1 MTTVAGIEAGK
12 LAERR
17 PTRALA
23 TAAFVALLLR
33 DIRVVRRSIGIFL
46 ARVITQPLLVVF
58 VFAYV
63 FPKIGQGIGGSG
75 QSEEVFS
82 TLLAPGLM
90 GVAVIMTGIQSVA
103 LPLVTE
109 FGWTR
114 EIDDR
119 VMAPLP
125 VWAVAV
131 AKICS
136 GALQSA
142 FAAVVVVPLAL
153 TIPEASV
160 SFSVSWLQLITIVPL
175 ACLLAGALGLA
186 IGTSFDTRQTSLI
199 FTIIVIPITFL
210 GACYYPWE
218 RLEAIEWLK
227 WAVLVNPLVY
237 MSEGFR
243 MALTNIPHM
252 SAWGI
257 YGGLIG
263 FTSLL
268 SWIGIKGFRKQ
279 VLA

>member
-1 MTTVAGIEAGK
+1 MTTVAGLDTGH

-33 DIRVVRRSIGIFL
+33 DIRVVRRSLGIFL

-75 QSEEVFS
+75 QAEEVFS

-131 AKICS
+131 AKVCS

-142 FAAVVVVPLAL
+142 FAALVVVPLAL
-153 TIPEASV
+153 TIPETSV
-160 SFSVSWLQLITIVPL
+160 NFSINWLEVITIVPL

-227 WAVLVNPLVY
+227 WAVLINPLVY

-243 MALTNIPHM
+243 MALTGIPHM

-268 SWIGIKGFRKQ
+268 TWIGIKGFRKQ
-279 VLA
+279 VLT